1 MYSLINNKCS
11 SCDYFIA
18 WPLILPKNYF
28 CTIIAL
34 NVSCRYSTG
43 DQYHVYYI
51 KGNTEKKQIL
61 DMHSIEYLWQAFLIH
76 RFSFTYNVNTISVL
90 IPRDFELLRRFINS
104 WHLHIASARR
114 YIIVSA
120 SYMQKYKQACIYKHL
135 CIHTSVNLLRLSR
148 NII

>member
-1 MYSLINNKCS
+1 MYSLINDKCS

-18 WPLILPKNYF
+18 WPLILPKNCF

-43 DQYHVYYI
+43 DHTTSITSKVI
-51 KGNTEKKQIL
+51 LRKKQIL

-76 RFSFTYNVNTISVL
+76 RLSFTYNVNTISVL
-90 IPRDFELLRRFINS
+90 IPIDFELLRRFIKS

-120 SYMQKYKQACIYKHL
+120 SYMQTYKHACIYIHL
-135 CIHTSVNLLRLSR
+135 CIHTSVNLLCLSR